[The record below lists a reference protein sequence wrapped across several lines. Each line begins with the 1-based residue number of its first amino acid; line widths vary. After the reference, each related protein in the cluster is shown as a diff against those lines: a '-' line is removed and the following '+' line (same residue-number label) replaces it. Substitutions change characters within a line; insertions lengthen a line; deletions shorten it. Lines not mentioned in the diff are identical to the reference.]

1 MSVEPVKAYVK
12 PHGLVYRDADFIDLD
27 FDEIATEDPEYRDRR
42 LGEPPSRYLLRTS
55 HRRGAQTRSVTP
67 AAPPAG
73 IDHDQPSGDEPS
85 PRSPLGLVDDGRATA

>member
-73 IDHDQPSGDEPS
+73 TGHDAPSGEPS
-85 PRSPLGLVDDGRATA
+85 SLAAGPSSSRGEGS